1 MAQSIDFDVDIDLA
15 DRTQALNVLP
25 HVVASIDGTKKHN
38 TGVYFQKAPLNP
50 LAGVCALDYKSA
62 ADAGY
67 FKVDFLNNHVYADVR
82 DEAHLDQLLQAEP
95 MWELLTYPEVVENL
109 FHVSN
114 YGDLLRQHQPQ
125 SVEQLAM
132 FLAMIR
138 PAKKHLLGKTWD
150 EIREDVWTPP
160 QDGSYYFKHSH
171 AISYA
176 MVIVVQLN
184 LLAENASQLS

>member
-15 DRTQALNVLP
+15 DRTHALNKLP
-25 HVVASIDGTKKHN
+25 HIVASLDGTKKHN
-38 TGVYFQKAPLNP
+38 TGVYFQKAPVNP
-50 LAGVCALDYKSA
+50 LAGVCALDYKTA

-82 DEAHLDQLLQAEP
+82 SEAHLDQLLQAEP

-114 YGDLLRQHQPQ
+114 YGDLLAQYTPQ
-125 SVEQLAM
+125 SVEELAM
-132 FLAMIR
+132 FLAVIR
-138 PAKKHLLGKTWD
+138 PAKRHLLGKTWEEMRP
-150 EIREDVWTPP
+150 EIWTAPEE
-160 QDGSYYFKHSH
+160 GYYFKKAH

-184 LLAENASQLS
+184 LLAENANQPS